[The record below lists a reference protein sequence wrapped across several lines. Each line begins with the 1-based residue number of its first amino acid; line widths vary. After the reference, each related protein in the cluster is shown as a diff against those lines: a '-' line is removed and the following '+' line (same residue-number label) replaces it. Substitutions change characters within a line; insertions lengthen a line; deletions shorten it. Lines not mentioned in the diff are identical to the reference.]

1 MSESSA
7 ASGTTEYDWCQCGP
21 EEIDPACRH
30 ALCLEFEERLRSL
43 RAQRD
48 MILRWHGAG
57 PRSTYRAIDHDVWR
71 CENDEPVDRVPCD
84 EVVAALQA
92 AYNRGDSDG
101 YRERAA
107 MEWS

>member
-57 PRSTYRAIDHDVWR
+57 PRSTYRAIDHEVW
-71 CENDEPVDRVPCD
+71 CD